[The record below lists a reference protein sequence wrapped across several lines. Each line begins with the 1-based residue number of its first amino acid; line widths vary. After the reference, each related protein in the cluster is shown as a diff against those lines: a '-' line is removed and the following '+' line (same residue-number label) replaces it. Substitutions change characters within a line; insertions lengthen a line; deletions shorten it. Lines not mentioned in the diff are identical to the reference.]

1 MTFTNQLVRSDRE
14 QGPAPPMSP
23 AEREQ
28 DEYKRAQRE
37 RVATAVE
44 VGGLCQDLTAYVNVV
59 AHCRLQRDKSDA
71 ASQTSGPLFAPDLLV
86 QLTPESQLRRTYQK
100 LLKLEPMLLTEPP
113 KPGGTKADDAKHG
126 GAKPNGTNPPQA
138 GGRANYGIAGTA
150 SPLRKSSETKPGET
164 TPPRT
169 TGPKPRETVT
179 TTKPSRKSEIDQKI
193 GVLLA
198 RGPRDGSDAQ
208 EHKNPLDLKD
218 LENAICRW
226 NELVVELIIDYPAV
240 LAGFRVGKALSFTRW
255 QIQSVDEH
263 WNQVDGN
270 SSADP
275 SADAWDKAFSKQ
287 RIDEIQRHVNTLS
300 TVLDSR
306 AVTAVST
313 GLGYWR
319 NALLHLTSL
328 EDSSSVHW
336 WSWRNVL
343 RRLASIGESSTS
355 RSAQLSS
362 SQTIRLSPGQREQL
376 MVTLEDQV
384 NNWFDVLTER
394 RPPESFPVA
403 GIVASLTKKV
413 VANLWARLFR
423 FLVPTVIVLV
433 ILLGLLAAASVMFD
447 TFINVFDMG
456 FWVALKD
463 NLTALL
469 GSLGTAL
476 AAVFTLLLAPRG
488 QSMFGRGAS
497 ATYGALGGVNGG
509 TRSVGVSRG
518 SYYGTTGAL
527 LGAAASLKQDVF
539 SNVVEQLRLEDVNL
553 AINDPLV
560 RCVLSLE
567 GKRTGDPQKD
577 AERFLQLVYKDQ
589 SNLRRL
595 RDLFKKLSV
604 H

>member
-14 QGPAPPMSP
+14 QGPAQPMSP

-44 VGGLCQDLTAYVNVV
+44 VGGLCQDLTAYLNVV
-59 AHCRLQRDKSDA
+59 AHCRLQRDKSDV
-71 ASQTSGPLFAPDLLV
+71 ASQTSGPRFAPDLLV
-86 QLTPESQLRRTYQK
+86 RLTPEAQLRRTYQK

-113 KPGGTKADDAKHG
+113 KPGGTKPDDAKRG
-126 GAKPNGTNPPQA
+126 ETKPNGTNPPQA
-138 GGRANYGIAGTA
+138 GGRANYGITRTASPPRKSDEMKPGETPPSPDDAKPGDKRPNGANPIVTKPDDAKPGVTPPPPDDAKRGETKPNGTNPPQTGGRANYGITRTA
-150 SPLRKSSETKPGET
+150 SPLRKSGEMKPGKT
-164 TPPRT
+164 PPPPRT
-169 TGPKPRETVT
+169 TGPKPRETAT
-179 TTKPSRKSEIDQKI
+179 TTKPSRESKIDQKI

-198 RGPRDGSDAQ
+198 HGPRGGSDAQ
-208 EHKNPLDLKD
+208 EHENSLDLKD
-218 LENAICRW
+218 VEAAICLW

-255 QIQSVDEH
+255 QIQSVDEQ

-270 SSADP
+270 SSTDP
-275 SADAWDKAFSKQ
+275 WDKAFSKQ
-287 RIDEIQRHVNTLS
+287 RIDEIQRHVSTLS

-328 EDSSSVHW
+328 EDPSSVRW
-336 WSWRNVL
+336 WSWRNLL
-343 RRLASIGESSTS
+343 RRLASIGESSTA
-355 RSAQLSS
+355 RSAQPSS
-362 SQTIRLSPGQREQL
+362 SQTIRLSPDQREQL
-376 MVTLEDQV
+376 METLEDQV

-433 ILLGLLAAASVMFD
+433 ILAGLSGAAYFLIDPDFVND
-447 TFINVFDMG
+447 
-456 FWVALKD
+456 VAGRVV
-463 NLTALL
+463 AVL

-488 QSMFGRGAS
+488 QSMFGRGPG
-497 ATYGALGGVNGG
+497 ATYCAWG
-509 TRSVGVSRG
+509 
-518 SYYGTTGAL
+518 
-527 LGAAASLKQDVF
+527 
-539 SNVVEQLRLEDVNL
+539 
-553 AINDPLV
+553 
-560 RCVLSLE
+560 
-567 GKRTGDPQKD
+567 
-577 AERFLQLVYKDQ
+577 
-589 SNLRRL
+589 
-595 RDLFKKLSV
+595 
-604 H
+604 